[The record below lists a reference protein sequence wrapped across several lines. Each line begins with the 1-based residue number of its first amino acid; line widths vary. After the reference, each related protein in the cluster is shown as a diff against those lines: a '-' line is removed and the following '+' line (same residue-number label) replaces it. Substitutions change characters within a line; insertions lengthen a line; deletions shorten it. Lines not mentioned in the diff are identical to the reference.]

1 MIDALGAAV
10 MAGLGDPELVFVFPS
25 EVAARRRMEWALGA
39 SGRRASPLDR
49 FVSWDAFKSIAF
61 PGPEGAEPIS
71 SALRAVFAR
80 ALMARNAA
88 EPFLEELVPAEAS
101 AASPRFARAV
111 AKALPALGALE
122 GLKSRGRLVRD
133 WRSVAERYAAF
144 LAERGLYEPGWNR
157 RVAVALRR
165 RYLLLCPELTTDWQ
179 EYEPGLA
186 WAPWDGGRD
195 YADGARPAA
204 GSVYVLSEAD
214 LAREAR
220 LAREGI
226 RAAAG
231 RAGAGEADERVPAVA
246 YETSVDEVRAALLRI
261 REAVAAGVDPA
272 DIIISLAAP
281 DSILP
286 LLEREARV
294 LGVELDRREGR
305 PLAQSAAGRLFAD
318 LVAVARSDFSFEAAR
333 TLLLDRSR
341 PWKASVAP
349 EALVDLAIRKHILA
363 SVPGVDI
370 WEASMGPR
378 DKDERGLYRAL
389 KRSAAAVASARGFR
403 ALREAFDAFRFAFLD
418 DGAWSPAQDDELARV
433 IRELD
438 ELIEAEEA
446 AGLGPDPNAA
456 STFLGRLAETRY
468 LPAGGGE
475 GISVYRFPVAA
486 GAMPALHLALN
497 LSEAAAQVA
506 SRPLSF
512 LRDDEREALGAR
524 DRDISDGLVR
534 LLSIS
539 GRETVLSY
547 AERGTDGVRPP
558 HPALRPAS
566 ADAPAAEWLPKAD
579 LDRPGPLAFPAQRR
593 AARAAL
599 KTVFRGPGPD
609 WSEARPDAPAALEA
623 EAAGRA
629 AERLRRDGVLG
640 VSNKLLEEL
649 ARCPFKRLFERHL
662 KVEAQE
668 TGLSFVDGLMIGRL
682 YHRCF
687 ELLFAPMAERGV
699 AVSAGSEAGERPLPD
714 PAALPVALDRAIAEA
729 GLEDGAFAAVVHRA
743 SRGPYL
749 RDLGRALD
757 ALRPA
762 LDGLVPYLVEVQTR
776 DARFEIDGKALAYTG
791 RMDLVCVEREAA
803 AGSGPAADRDGGIP
817 PGGSRPRR
825 ACIVDYK
832 KRGLPSLAELRLGE
846 DGELGRFQI
855 PGYALLC
862 REAGLDP
869 RAAYYLSVE
878 GNGADRKKRLV
889 VAIGDDPKEAAMTPD
904 GLGPALDALKRAAA
918 RAAEAVERG
927 LVYLPSE
934 ADQETA
940 CDGCGLRPVCR
951 VRYATR

>member
-1 MIDALGAAV
+1 MNDALGAAV

-25 EVAARRRMEWALGA
+25 EVAARRRLEWSLGA
-39 SGRRASPLDR
+39 AGRRALALDR
-49 FVSWDAFKSIAF
+49 FISWDAFKSIAF
-61 PGPEGAEPIS
+61 PGPEGAKPIS
-71 SALRAVFAR
+71 SALRAVFAQ

-88 EPFLEELVPAEAS
+88 EPFLTELVPAEAAS
-101 AASPRFARAV
+101 ASTRFARAV
-111 AKALPALGALE
+111 AGALPALAALR
-122 GLKSRGRLVRD
+122 GLSSRSRLVGD
-133 WRSVAERYAAF
+133 WRSIAERYAAF
-144 LAERGLYEPGWNR
+144 LEGRGLYEPGWNR
-157 RVAVALRR
+157 RAAVALRR

-179 EYEPGLA
+179 EYELGLA
-186 WAPWDGGRD
+186 CASWDGGRA
-195 YADGARPAA
+195 YADGAPPPA
-204 GSVYVLSEAD
+204 GSIFILREAE
-214 LAREAR
+214 LAREAS
-220 LAREGI
+220 
-226 RAAAG
+226 G
-231 RAGAGEADERVPAVA
+231 RAGSDEADARVAAVA

-261 REAVAAGVDPA
+261 RQAVAAGSDPA
-272 DIIISLAAP
+272 DIIISLASP

-294 LGVELDRREGR
+294 LGVKLDRREGR

-333 TLLLDRSR
+333 ALLLDRSR

-378 DKDERGLYRAL
+378 DRDERSLYRAL

-418 DGAWSPAQDDELARV
+418 DDGWDAAQDDELARAL
-433 IRELD
+433 RELD

-456 STFLGRLAETRY
+456 SSFLERLAETRY
-468 LPAGGGE
+468 LPTGGGQ

-486 GAMPALHLALN
+486 GAMPALHLVLN

-506 SRPLSF
+506 ARPLSF

-534 LLSIS
+534 LLAAS

-547 AERGTDGVRPP
+547 AERGPDGVRPP
-558 HPALRPAS
+558 HPSLTPRAPDAEAS
-566 ADAPAAEWLPKAD
+566 AWLPKTD
-579 LDRPGPLAFPAQRR
+579 LDRPGPLAFPAQKRL
-593 AARAAL
+593 ALAAL
-599 KTVFRGPGPD
+599 RTVFRGVGPD
-609 WSEARPDAPAALEA
+609 WTEARPDAPAALEA
-623 EAAGRA
+623 EAAARA
-629 AERLRRDGVLG
+629 AERLRRDGVIA
-640 VSNKLLEEL
+640 VSQSLLEEL
-649 ARCPFKRLFERHL
+649 GRCPFKRLFERHL
-662 KVEAQE
+662 KIEAQE
-668 TGLSFVDGLMIGRL
+668 TGLRFVDGLMIGRL

-699 AVSAGSEAGERPLPD
+699 AVSAGAEAGERPLPD
-714 PAALPVALDRAIAEA
+714 PAALPEALDRAIEEA
-729 GLEDGAFAAVVHRA
+729 GLEDGAFAAIVHRA
-743 SRGPYL
+743 SRGSYL

-762 LDGLVPYLVEVQTR
+762 LDGLVPYLVEAQPR
-776 DARFEIDGKALAYTG
+776 DARFEIDGKILAYTG

-803 AGSGPAADRDGGIP
+803 GAGSGASRDDPPP
-817 PGGSRPRR
+817 PGAARSRR

-832 KRGLPSLAELRLGE
+832 KRGLPPLAALRLGD
-846 DGELGRFQI
+846 DGELARFQI

-878 GNGADRKKRLV
+878 GNGSDRKKRLV
-889 VAIGDDPKEAAMTPD
+889 VAIGDDPKEAAMTPE
-904 GLGPALDALKRAAA
+904 GLEPVLDALKRAAA
-918 RAAEAVERG
+918 RAADAVERG

>member
-1 MIDALGAAV
+1 MTDALGAAV
-10 MAGLGDPELVFVFPS
+10 MAGLGDSELVFVFPS
-25 EVAARRRMEWALGA
+25 EVAARRRLEWALGA
-39 SGRRASPLDR
+39 SSRRALPLDR
-49 FVSWDAFKSIAF
+49 FISWDAFKSIAF
-61 PGPEGAEPIS
+61 PGPEGAKPVS

-88 EPFLEELVPAEAS
+88 EPFLRELVPAEAS

-111 AKALPALGALE
+111 ARALPALGVLQ
-122 GLKSRGRLVRD
+122 GLRSQGRLVRD

-144 LAERGLYEPGWNR
+144 LEERGLYEPGWNR

-165 RYLLLCPELTTDWQ
+165 RYLLICPELTTDWR

-186 WAPWDGGRD
+186 WATWDGGRA
-195 YADGARPAA
+195 YADGALPAA
-204 GSVYVLSEAD
+204 GSVYVLREAD
-214 LAREAR
+214 LAPEAS
-220 LAREGI
+220 LDNEGI
-226 RAAAG
+226 RATPD
-231 RAGAGEADERVPAVA
+231 RAGADEADARPPAVA
-246 YETSVDEVRAALLRI
+246 YETSVDEARAALLRI
-261 REAVAAGVDPA
+261 RKAIADGCDPA

-294 LGVELDRREGR
+294 LGLKLDRREGR

-318 LVAVARSDFSFEAAR
+318 LIAVARSDFSFEAAR

-341 PWKASVAP
+341 PWKASLAA

-378 DKDERGLYRAL
+378 NREERGLYRAL
-389 KRSAAAVASARGFR
+389 KRSAAALATARGFR
-403 ALREAFDAFRFAFLD
+403 ELREAFDAFRFAFLD
-418 DGAWSPAQDDELARV
+418 DEGWDAAQDDELARV
-433 IRELD
+433 LRELD

-456 STFLGRLAETRY
+456 SSFLERLAETRY

-486 GAMPALHLALN
+486 GAMPALHLILN

-539 GRETVLSY
+539 GNETALSY
-547 AERGTDGVRPP
+547 AERGPDGVRPP
-558 HPALRPAS
+558 HPALKPCAPDAS
-566 ADAPAAEWLPKAD
+566 ASAWLPKAD
-579 LDRPGPLAFPAQRR
+579 LDRPGPLAFPAQKRS
-593 AARAAL
+593 ALAAL
-599 KTVFRGPGPD
+599 KTVFRGGGPD
-609 WSEARPDAPAALEA
+609 WSEARPDAPDALEP
-623 EAAGRA
+623 AAAARA
-629 AERLRRDGVLG
+629 AERLRRDGILA

-662 KVEAQE
+662 RVEAQE
-668 TGLSFVDGLMIGRL
+668 TGLSFVDGPMIGRL

-687 ELLFAPMAERGV
+687 ELLFSPMASLGV

-714 PAALPVALDRAIAEA
+714 PAALPEALDRAIAEA
-729 GLEDGAFAAVVHRA
+729 GLEDGAFAAMVHRA
-743 SRGPYL
+743 SRSSYL
-749 RDLGRALD
+749 RDLGWALD

-762 LDGLVPYLVEVQTR
+762 LDGLLPYLVEAQPR
-776 DARFEIDGKALAYTG
+776 DARFEIDGKVLAYTG
-791 RMDLVCVEREAA
+791 RMDLVCVERA
-803 AGSGPAADRDGGIP
+803 AGSGPTADRDASVP
-817 PGGSRPRR
+817 AVEASPRL

-846 DGELGRFQI
+846 DGELVRFQI

-862 REAGLDP
+862 REDGLAP

-878 GNGADRKKRLV
+878 GNGTDRKKRLV

-904 GLGPALDALKRAAA
+904 GLEPALAALKRAAA

-934 ADQETA
+934 ADQDTA

>member
-1 MIDALGAAV
+1 MTDALGAAV
-10 MAGLGDPELVFVFPS
+10 MAGLGDSELVFVFPS
-25 EVAARRRMEWALGA
+25 EVAARRRLEWALGA
-39 SGRRASPLDR
+39 SGRRALPLDR
-49 FVSWDAFKSIAF
+49 FISWDAFKSIAF
-61 PGPEGAEPIS
+61 PGPDGAEPVS

-88 EPFLEELVPAEAS
+88 EPFLQELVPAEAS

-111 AKALPALGALE
+111 AGALPALGGLE
-122 GLKSRGRLVRD
+122 GLKSNGRLVRD

-144 LAERGLYEPGWNR
+144 LEGRGLYEPGWNR
-157 RVAVALRR
+157 RTAVALRR
-165 RYLLLCPELTTDWQ
+165 RYLLICPELTTDWQ

-186 WAPWDGGRD
+186 WAAWDGGRA
-195 YADGARPAA
+195 YADGPRPAA
-204 GSVYVLSEAD
+204 GSVYVLREAD
-214 LAREAR
+214 LAREPS
-220 LAREGI
+220 LENEGT
-226 RAAAG
+226 RADSD
-231 RAGAGEADERVPAVA
+231 RAGADGADPRAPAVA

-261 REAVAAGVDPA
+261 RRAIADGYDPA

-281 DSILP
+281 DSILA

-294 LGVELDRREGR
+294 LGLTLDRREGR

-341 PWKASVAP
+341 PWKDSVAP
-349 EALVDLAIRKHILA
+349 EALIDLAVRKHILT
-363 SVPGVDI
+363 SVPGVDM

-378 DKDERGLYRAL
+378 DRDERSLYRAL
-389 KRSAAAVASARGFR
+389 KRSTAALASARGFR

-418 DGAWSPAQDDELARV
+418 DEGWAAAQDDELARV
-433 IRELD
+433 LRELD

-456 STFLGRLAETRY
+456 SSFSERLAETRY

-486 GAMPALHLALN
+486 GAMPALHLVLN

-539 GRETVLSY
+539 GNETVLSY
-547 AERGTDGVRPP
+547 AERGPDGVRPP
-558 HPALRPAS
+558 HPALRPRAPDAS
-566 ADAPAAEWLPKAD
+566 DSAWLPKAD
-579 LDRPGPLAFPAQRR
+579 LDRPGKLAFPAQKRS
-593 AARAAL
+593 ALAAL

-609 WSEARPDAPAALEA
+609 WSEARPDAPDALEP
-623 EAAGRA
+623 AAAARA
-629 AERLRRDGVLG
+629 AERLRRDGVVA
-640 VSNKLLEEL
+640 VSNKLLDEL
-649 ARCPFKRLFERHL
+649 ARCPFKRLFERYL
-662 KVEAQE
+662 RIEAQE
-668 TGLSFVDGLMIGRL
+668 TGLSFVDGPMIGRL

-687 ELLFAPMAERGV
+687 ELLFAPMASRGV
-699 AVSAGSEAGERPLPD
+699 AVSAGAEAGERPLPD
-714 PAALPVALDRAIAEA
+714 PAALPEALDRAIAEA
-729 GLEDGAFAAVVHRA
+729 GLEDGAFAAMVHRA
-743 SRGPYL
+743 SRSSYL

-762 LDGLVPYLVEVQTR
+762 LDGLVPYLVEAQPR
-776 DARFEIDGKALAYTG
+776 DARFEVDGKALAYTG
-791 RMDLVCVEREAA
+791 RMDLVCVERAA
-803 AGSGPAADRDGGIP
+803 AGSGPKADRDARVPAAEAG
-817 PGGSRPRR
+817 PRG

-832 KRGLPSLAELRLGE
+832 KRGLPSHAELRLGE

-878 GNGADRKKRLV
+878 GNGTDRKKRLV

-904 GLGPALDALKRAAA
+904 GLEPALAALKRAAA
-918 RAAEAVERG
+918 RAADSIERG
-927 LVYLPSE
+927 IVFLPSE